1 MGKGND
7 YHDHDHHGH
16 DHDHDEDVQEFSA
29 KKPSKVKSFDSDVL
43 IHVEGTDG
51 GSIAIASSKKELKQL
66 MKSNADVVYDEKKGK
81 LYLNDNGSKKG
92 WGKKKVGGLLAKF
105 KGKPELNADHF
116 EGLSTH
122 KSDLITGGDG
132 GKKGGGKKGG
142 DIKDQIA
149 ALSDE
154 LGDDK
159 MKAVSRR
166 FVTNGRRILGTG
178 IKLSASI
185 GIGDLNG
192 DGTNDLVVANGRHWP
207 QQNYLF
213 FNQGRGAAVF
223 NVQRPLG
230 LNLST
235 SYAAKPADL
244 DGDGDLDIAVGNDMA
259 PNRIFMNDGKG
270 AFSESGSFGEI
281 SSLRGLTL
289 ADIDNDGDIDILIP
303 CRGRPNQI
311 ALNDGSGVFPD
322 TRTFGNKNHST
333 IDVAVVDWNGDQHLD
348 LVLANRMPHPNV
360 ILLNNGHG
368 KYSKRQKLDPSSD
381 RLNSRAVA
389 IADMNGDKN
398 PDIVIGNIGA
408 TNQIYFGDGKGGIIK
423 SQVFGS
429 EDGQTYAII
438 SGDIDNDGDVDLIVG
453 NRASYQN
460 PIQRNAVYVNQ
471 GEGNMFDV
479 IPFGDDDDATY
490 GVSAADLDQDG
501 FLDLV
506 VANSGDLNSFFLN
519 Q

>member
-1 MGKGND
+1 MA
-7 YHDHDHHGH
+7 
-16 DHDHDEDVQEFSA
+16 EFNA
-29 KKPSKVKSFDSDVL
+29 KKPSKVKAVDPDASYS
-43 IHVEGTDG
+43 VEGTEG
-51 GSIAIASSKKELKQL
+51 GSFAIATSKKELKAL
-66 MKSNADVVYDEKKGK
+66 MKSAADVVYDESKGK
-81 LYLNDNGSKKG
+81 LYLNDNGTAKG
-92 WGKKKVGGLLAKF
+92 WGAKKVGGLLARF
-105 KGKPELNADHF
+105 KGKPELSADHF
-116 EGLSTH
+116 EGLSAH
-122 KSDLITGGDG
+122 KGDAIT
-132 GKKGGGKKGG
+132 GGGKKGA

-166 FVTNGRRILGTG
+166 FVTNGLRILGTG

-207 QQNYLF
+207 EQNYLF

-223 NVQRPLG
+223 TVQRPLG

-281 SSLRGLTL
+281 SSLHGLTL

-381 RLNSRAVA
+381 RLNSRAIA